1 MMSLSVSQSQLVFP
15 EESDTGGWWGRGSLS
30 PERGEKNHGNGFCV
44 VGGGEKRRFVAVCI
58 HVV

>member
-30 PERGEKNHGNGFCV
+30 PERGEKTMVMVSVLLV
-44 VGGGEKRRFVAVCI
+44 VGKKEGLLQFAYM
-58 HVV
+58 